1 MSERNSTS
9 RKQNLDMIEY
19 DELRFY
25 NKTNQGLPITLAWV
39 TVDERPSWK
48 GDELRVNDQKAQGGK
63 HNHRSE

>member
-1 MSERNSTS
+1 
-9 RKQNLDMIEY
+9 MIEY

-48 GDELRVNDQKAQGGK
+48 GDELRVNYQKAQGGK
-63 HNHRSE
+63 YNHRSE